1 MVRVFITIVIHRTP
15 LATCGFAGVNN
26 FLIINRLYPN
36 EYTLTNFWNWAFF
49 LLVIIKKKIVV
60 NLFGLKVSFLNKKA
74 FICFIQFFD
83 PSED

>member
-1 MVRVFITIVIHRTP
+1 
-15 LATCGFAGVNN
+15 
-26 FLIINRLYPN
+26 LYPN
-36 EYTLTNFWNWAFF
+36 EYTLPNFWNWLFF
-49 LLVIIKKKIVV
+49 LLAIIKKKIIV